1 MKKTLKLVC
10 MMLAMGFMT
19 SCGSQSVSDKV
30 YNQGI
35 NLIPTPVSLQQQE
48 GKFALT
54 SNAVFKASTPEA
66 KTVAEFFAKKLK
78 TSTGFDL
85 AVSETEGNI
94 ALNIDPALEMNAEGY
109 KLVVTPTGIEITA
122 KTGAG
127 AFYGMQT
134 VLQLLP
140 AEIESKNVVKTDWT
154 LPCVTIEDAPRFAD
168 RGLMCDPCR
177 HFMTVEEVKRQIDV
191 MAMMKINT
199 FHWHLTED
207 QGWRMEIKKYP
218 KLTEVGATRTEGEA
232 TTSFISS

>member
-19 SCGSQSVSDKV
+19 SCGTESVSDKV

-35 NLIPTPVSLQQQE
+35 NLIPAPVSLQQQE

-54 SNAVFKASTPEA
+54 SSTIFKASTPEA
-66 KTVAEFFAKKLK
+66 KTVAEFFANKLK
-78 TSTGFDL
+78 SSTGFNL

-109 KLVVTPTGIEITA
+109 KLVITPAGIEITA

-140 AEIESKNVVKTDWT
+140 AKIESKSEKN
-154 LPCVTIEDAPRFAD
+154 
-168 RGLMCDPCR
+168 
-177 HFMTVEEVKRQIDV
+177 
-191 MAMMKINT
+191 
-199 FHWHLTED
+199 
-207 QGWRMEIKKYP
+207 
-218 KLTEVGATRTEGEA
+218 
-232 TTSFISS
+232 

>member
-19 SCGSQSVSDKV
+19 SCGTDSVSDKL

-35 NLIPTPVSLQQQE
+35 NLIPAPVSLQQQE

-54 SNAVFKASTPEA
+54 SNATFKASTPEA
-66 KTVAEFFAKKLK
+66 KTVAEFFANKLK
-78 TSTGFDL
+78 TSTGFNL

-94 ALNIDPALEMNAEGY
+94 TLNIDPALEMNAEGY
-109 KLVVTPTGIEITA
+109 KLVVTPAGIEITA

-140 AEIESKNVVKTDWT
+140 AEI
-154 LPCVTIEDAPRFAD
+154 R
-168 RGLMCDPCR
+168 R
-177 HFMTVEEVKRQIDV
+177 
-191 MAMMKINT
+191 
-199 FHWHLTED
+199 
-207 QGWRMEIKKYP
+207 
-218 KLTEVGATRTEGEA
+218 
-232 TTSFISS
+232 

>member
-78 TSTGFDL
+78 TSTL
-85 AVSETEGNI
+85 
-94 ALNIDPALEMNAEGY
+94 
-109 KLVVTPTGIEITA
+109 
-122 KTGAG
+122 
-127 AFYGMQT
+127 
-134 VLQLLP
+134 
-140 AEIESKNVVKTDWT
+140 
-154 LPCVTIEDAPRFAD
+154 
-168 RGLMCDPCR
+168 
-177 HFMTVEEVKRQIDV
+177 
-191 MAMMKINT
+191 
-199 FHWHLTED
+199 
-207 QGWRMEIKKYP
+207 
-218 KLTEVGATRTEGEA
+218 
-232 TTSFISS
+232 